1 MISVIIPTFN
11 EKNNIS
17 KILYK
22 LLKIKNISEIIFV
35 DDRSTDGTF
44 KEIKKFFTYKKVRGF
59 VRNSKFR
66 DLSKSVL
73 YGVKKSKNKI
83 ILVMD
88 CDLQHNPKYIK
99 KMERKLNYYKCEIVI
114 ATRFEKKNISGNLG
128 LLRSLLSNM
137 AIQSINLILGKKG
150 YLESAYVVSYNK
162 ELDFNYH
169 SEFSKDFVNGV
180 GFNDGFKYSD
190 YKSGDKVAVAG
201 IGGLV
206 AGSLGVKALAK
217 TGLLVKLAKFWWILL
232 APLAFL
238 GKFLSGKE
246 NSNNSTK
253 DTSTLVRKRKRK
265 K

>member
-137 AIQSINLILGKKG
+137 AIQSINLILGKKT
-150 YLESAYVVSYNK
+150 
-162 ELDFNYH
+162 
-169 SEFSKDFVNGV
+169 
-180 GFNDGFKYSD
+180 SD
-190 YKSGDKVAVAG
+190 
-201 IGGLV
+201 
-206 AGSLGVKALAK
+206 
-217 TGLLVKLAKFWWILL
+217 
-232 APLAFL
+232 P
-238 GKFLSGKE
+238 LSGFFICKKDIITKYEKFFFKRGYKILFDIIYNGKKNLSIKHQNIVFKKRSYE
-246 NSNNSTK
+246 NSKFNFRVI
-253 DTSTLVRKRKRK
+253 TLFLNQIIHTIFVVK